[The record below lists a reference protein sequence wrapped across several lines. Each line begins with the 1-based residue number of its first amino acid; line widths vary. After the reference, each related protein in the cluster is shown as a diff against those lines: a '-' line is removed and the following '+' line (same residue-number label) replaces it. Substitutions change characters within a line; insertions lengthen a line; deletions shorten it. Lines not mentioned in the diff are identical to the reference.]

1 MSLALRRSRRRD
13 LTGPSGR
20 ERGLVVCAD
29 AGSHGCAD
37 PYSRFQEA
45 SEITM
50 NIDDHSKPGRP
61 ARGSEHMEEG
71 PTPESSGLPQARPSH
86 LALDAGKRLV
96 GVGLQ
101 LADPLD
107 GREDLVVVAPVL
119 ASISPSGFDRI
130 LLRGSPPG
138 DLAVIGDGNRGRGV
152 RWRASRGL
160 SLRR

>member
-1 MSLALRRSRRRD
+1 VSLALRRSRWCD
-13 LTGPSGR
+13 LTGPCER

-29 AGSHGCAD
+29 AGSPGCAD

-61 ARGSEHMEEG
+61 ARGREHIEEG
-71 PTPESSGLPQARPSH
+71 PPPESSGLPQARPSH

-119 ASISPSGFDRI
+119 AFITPSGFDRFRLGGSQAI
-130 LLRGSPPG
+130 LL
-138 DLAVIGDGNRGRGV
+138 L
-152 RWRASRGL
+152 
-160 SLRR
+160 